1 MQDLWLH
8 RFLKVLSVV
17 ADLRAW
23 DARIFVAKYETEK
36 LLMWHLE
43 LAAWEAWE
51 AREAL
56 LHAELRDLE
65 QELTEYASVHSQLQ
79 RGHEQLLTK
88 LDLAEVEL
96 RRAQQ
101 RASELTALADAKA
114 DAARVAERRAAEV
127 CCVAP
132 PPSHLR
138 LNPSAITPPPSW
150 SLTVNSSSSPHPLCA
165 GSAGGGDGTITGAA
179 RGGGG
184 AFPRG

>member
-1 MQDLWLH
+1 M
-8 RFLKVLSVV
+8 
-17 ADLRAW
+17 
-23 DARIFVAKYETEK
+23 
-36 LLMWHLE
+36 
-43 LAAWEAWE
+43 AAWEAWE

-138 LNPSAITPPPSW
+138 LNASAITPPPSW

>member
-56 LHAELRDLE
+56 LHAELR
-65 QELTEYASVHSQLQ
+65 
-79 RGHEQLLTK
+79 G
-88 LDLAEVEL
+88 
-96 RRAQQ
+96 
-101 RASELTALADAKA
+101 
-114 DAARVAERRAAEV
+114 
-127 CCVAP
+127 
-132 PPSHLR
+132 
-138 LNPSAITPPPSW
+138 
-150 SLTVNSSSSPHPLCA
+150 
-165 GSAGGGDGTITGAA
+165 
-179 RGGGG
+179 
-184 AFPRG
+184 